1 MAMVQRQIPKGDK
14 KNISGRELVYD
25 YIRNQMKR
33 GELSPGSVLDLQAI
47 SQALGISSTPLR
59 DSLIRL
65 EAEGYLTI
73 YPRSKVVVNRLELE
87 DFPFLYEIMGALEYT
102 VIAGGLGVYSPE
114 ILADMRKMNENMH
127 SAVLDGDMTA
137 YDREHY
143 AFHEIFFQVC
153 PNLFARRILNP
164 IKNRLWDFPRKNFV
178 QAWYLAA
185 IDEHALIIDA
195 IESRNTEL
203 LVRAVRDLHWDFAY
217 NEPSIRKV
225 YGFG

>member
-1 MAMVQRQIPKGDK
+1 M
-14 KNISGRELVYD
+14 
-25 YIRNQMKR
+25 
-33 GELSPGSVLDLQAI
+33 
-47 SQALGISSTPLR
+47 
-59 DSLIRL
+59 RL
-65 EAEGYLTI
+65 ESFSFLSSFIAMNLSSMCGMPK
-73 YPRSKVVVNRLELE
+73 YP
-87 DFPFLYEIMGALEYT
+87 
-102 VIAGGLGVYSPE
+102 
-114 ILADMRKMNENMH
+114 
-127 SAVLDGDMTA
+127 MTA